1 MEASPS
7 VMPASFALKFLEDLA
22 GIRARI
28 AVTGSDGAALDL
40 SRGMTKTIG
49 LMEATCKRGNKL
61 LFIGNGGS
69 AAIAS
74 HQAVDYWK
82 NGGLPALA
90 FNDASLLTCISNDF
104 GYERVFAEPI
114 KRFAHQGDLLVAISS
129 SGRSP
134 NILAGVE
141 AARGQQCGVVTF
153 SGFAESNPLRLLGDV
168 NFYVPSDSYGVVEIS
183 HLTLLHAM
191 VEEII
196 LSKWSSNGSSP
207 PV

>member
-1 MEASPS
+1 MEVGPS
-7 VMPASFALKFLEDLA
+7 VMPASFALKFLDDLA

-28 AVTGSDGAALDL
+28 AVTGADGASLDL
-40 SRGMTKTIG
+40 PAGMTQTIG
-49 LMEATCKRGNKL
+49 LMEATCKRGDKL
-61 LFIGNGGS
+61 IFIGNGGS

-104 GYERVFAEPI
+104 GYEQVFAEPI
-114 KRFAHQGDLLVAISS
+114 KQFARKGDLLVAISS

-141 AARGQQCGVVTF
+141 AARGRQCNVVTF

-168 NFYVPSDSYGVVEIS
+168 NFHVPSDSYGIVEIT

-191 VEEII
+191 LEEII
-196 LSKWSSNGSSP
+196 LSKKPAGAKP
-207 PV
+207 K

>member
-1 MEASPS
+1 MEASPP
-7 VMPASFALKFLEDLA
+7 VMPALFALKFLEDLA

-28 AVTGSDGAALDL
+28 AVTDPDGAVLDL
-40 SRGMTKTIG
+40 SRGMARTIG
-49 LMEATCKRGNKL
+49 LMETTCKRGNKL

-104 GYERVFAEPI
+104 GYDRVFAEPI
-114 KRFAHQGDLLVAISS
+114 TRFAGEGDLLVAISS

-141 AARGQQCGVVTF
+141 AARDRKCGVVTL
-153 SGFAESNPLRLLGDV
+153 SGFSKSNPLRLLGDV
-168 NFYVPSDSYGVVEIS
+168 NFHVPSDSYGVVEIT

-191 VEEII
+191 LEEII
-196 LSKWSSNGSSP
+196 LSKKPAGAKP
-207 PV
+207 K